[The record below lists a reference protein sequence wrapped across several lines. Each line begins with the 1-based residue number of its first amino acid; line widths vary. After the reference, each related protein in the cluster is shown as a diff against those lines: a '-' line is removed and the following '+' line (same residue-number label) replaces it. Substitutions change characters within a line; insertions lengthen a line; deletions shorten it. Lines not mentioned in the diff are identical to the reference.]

1 MPLCTL
7 QIKSQIAQ
15 WIERQTPEVEEQGS
29 NPDEGS
35 LMAGQIPS

>member
-1 MPLCTL
+1 MPMYTL

-15 WIERQTPEVEEQGS
+15 WIERQTPVVEVQGS
-29 NPDEGS
+29 NPDEGN